1 MAEPKS
7 GVCGGRHD
15 AVFASARERTYIR
28 PMAIFP
34 RPVSPR
40 SAAGD
45 LWSYLTERRAHKWP
59 LLGLSMAF
67 TWLIVWAFLVDANTN
82 TMPTRNKIIY
92 FESWDASR
100 SDAAII
106 LQQKLDLAEREARL
120 REKQQDMQKVADMFG
135 IEWRDEA
142 RRNDA
147 RRSEAL
153 KVLNADLDR
162 RFLMAKA
169 EEKGEI
175 DGNAVGKLVDKSGR
189 ENEAT
194 TAPASVASQ

>member
-1 MAEPKS
+1 
-7 GVCGGRHD
+7 
-15 AVFASARERTYIR
+15 
-28 PMAIFP
+28 MAIFP

-106 LQQKLDLAEREARL
+106 LQQKLDLAEREAKL
-120 REKQQDMQKVADMFG
+120 REKQQDMQKLADMFG
-135 IEWRDEA
+135 IEWRDDA

-147 RRSEAL
+147 RRNEAL

-162 RFLMAKA
+162 RLLMAKA
-169 EEKGEI
+169 EEKGKI
-175 DGNAVGKLVDKSGR
+175 DAGAMVKPVDKGGSEDG
-189 ENEAT
+189 AVT
-194 TAPASVASQ
+194 PPAPVEPQ